1 MSDTRPAADRSG
13 LLVFLVI
20 ALVLIAIAIIVA
32 DMTGGVGIEERFSSA
47 VGITSGTG
55 AAEDAGQNGFSLEG
69 HPLLYGIFLAVLL
82 IACLTLYR
90 KYRI

>member
-20 ALVLIAIAIIVA
+20 ALILIAIAIIVA

-55 AAEDAGQNGFSLEG
+55 ATDAGKNTGFSLEG

-82 IACLTLYR
+82 IACLILYQ